1 MISLIEAAE
10 RGWIPDGLIR
20 VGMRR
25 LLKKRLVQ
33 DRANAT
39 PEGKARFTAEM
50 RQSPL
55 AVATDDA
62 NSQHYE
68 VPTALFQR
76 MLGPRLKY
84 SAALYPAVDATLS
97 EAEEAMLALTVERA
111 QLAEGQ
117 NILELGCGWGS
128 LTLYMAARFPGS
140 KITAVSNSASQKA
153 YIDAEAVKRGFQN
166 ISVLTQDMNDFE
178 ALGQFDRVI
187 SIEMFEHMRNYE
199 ALFTRIAAW
208 LKTDGLLFFH
218 IFCHRDQPY
227 FFEDDSNDDWMARH
241 FFTGGLMPSFD
252 LPRRFEGALK
262 ERDRWAVNGQHYANT
277 CRDWLT
283 NLDENRR
290 DILRALDEVEHPDTS
305 AVLWQRWRMFVMAC
319 QELFAYEGGET
330 WFVGHYLY
338 EQATTDDSHAIAG
351 SPPD

>member
-39 PEGKARFTAEM
+39 PEGKARFTAAM

-84 SAALYPAVDATLS
+84 SAALYPAVDATLN

-128 LTLYMAARFPGS
+128 LTL
-140 KITAVSNSASQKA
+140 
-153 YIDAEAVKRGFQN
+153 
-166 ISVLTQDMNDFE
+166 
-178 ALGQFDRVI
+178 
-187 SIEMFEHMRNYE
+187 
-199 ALFTRIAAW
+199 
-208 LKTDGLLFFH
+208 
-218 IFCHRDQPY
+218 
-227 FFEDDSNDDWMARH
+227 
-241 FFTGGLMPSFD
+241 
-252 LPRRFEGALK
+252 
-262 ERDRWAVNGQHYANT
+262 
-277 CRDWLT
+277 
-283 NLDENRR
+283 
-290 DILRALDEVEHPDTS
+290 
-305 AVLWQRWRMFVMAC
+305 
-319 QELFAYEGGET
+319 
-330 WFVGHYLY
+330 
-338 EQATTDDSHAIAG
+338 
-351 SPPD
+351 